1 MVTEYDQKYQE
12 LADMNRRISHL
23 ENKENISD
31 VESRE
36 LEILEMARDY
46 ELRKLSEDVMA
57 REG

>member
-12 LADMNRRISHL
+12 LADMNRRIFHL
-23 ENKENISD
+23 ENKDNISD
-31 VESRE
+31 VEGRE

-46 ELRKLSEDVMA
+46 ERKNLSEDVMA